1 MHYSS
6 HGCFYLTHS
15 VELWRAKNATKKSA
29 WLRHCSE
36 TVFRDSLFFAVDQKE

>member
-15 VELWRAKNATKKSA
+15 VLRWEGFVEKVGFVPLIHTANQTVHKS
-29 WLRHCSE
+29 E
-36 TVFRDSLFFAVDQKE
+36 Y